1 MSQVHKLA
9 NDKHIGQR
17 FKPAAAVP
25 ANNNKKYA
33 RQPSLKKVDP
43 HLVSLTAPES
53 VEAEQYR
60 MLRYEVEHL
69 HKKEGLG
76 TVVGICSA
84 LPGDGKT
91 TTAINL
97 AGTLAQ
103 DAAARVLLVEVDLR
117 RPGLTVGDQL
127 ALGNFTGLGL
137 VDAILDS
144 SLTLKEV
151 VHHVP
156 HFNLSILPA
165 GRQSRS
171 PYEMLNSPR
180 FGKLLTQACERYDYL
195 ILDSPPVIPVPDCRL
210 IADWVDGF
218 VMVVAAH
225 RTPREALEE
234 ALTLMHPSSVLGL
247 VFNGYKRSSD
257 RYYGYSYGHE

>member
-1 MSQVHKLA
+1 MSQVENLA
-9 NDKHIGQR
+9 NEKPIGQR
-17 FKPAAAVP
+17 FKAAAAVP
-25 ANNNKKYA
+25 ANSNKKYA

-43 HLVSLTAPES
+43 HLVSLIAPES

-60 MLRYEVEHL
+60 VLRYEVEHL
-69 HKKEGLG
+69 HKKESLG
-76 TVVGICSA
+76 TVVGVCSA

-91 TTAINL
+91 MTAINL
-97 AGTLAQ
+97 AGALAQ
-103 DAAARVLLVEVDLR
+103 DATARVLLVEVDLR

-127 ALGNFTGLGL
+127 ALGDFTGLGL
-137 VDAILDS
+137 VDAILDP
-144 SLTLKEV
+144 SLTLREV

-165 GRQSRS
+165 GKRSRS
-171 PYEMLNSPR
+171 PYEMLKSPR
-180 FGKLLTQACERYDYL
+180 FGKLITQARERYDYL
-195 ILDSPPVIPVPDCRL
+195 ILDAPPVIPVPDCRL
-210 IADWVDGF
+210 IANWVDGF

-247 VFNGYKRSSD
+247 VFNGYNPSSA
-257 RYYGYSYGHE
+257 RYYGYGYGHD